1 MKKKCITTTIF
12 VIAFTACELIIQPN
26 LPEHT
31 PRLVIKAFFTPDG
44 GWAASVSRS
53 VGILD
58 PSPEPERLVT
68 GASVELLSE
77 SRVIDR
83 LSFFDRERVYMSEKP
98 LQAGMSYSLRVSAPG
113 FETVQATDRAPPP
126 VPTSIESFRVETSDP
141 VPGETSDPPSGEPG
155 VSTVMEFRINLQ
167 IQDPPGEEN
176 RYQIRVI
183 APGWPGPR
191 DLYFSTR
198 DPSIVSDNRIEDP
211 VTEVVEP
218 FTGSE
223 PFFSDA
229 LFDGESHE
237 IEISSV
243 SLVVEP
249 NQERVIW
256 LQVRHISEAYYR
268 HLKSALLH
276 DATDDNP
283 FAEPV
288 NVYSNVENGYGI
300 FAGYSSQT
308 FELEF

>member
-1 MKKKCITTTIF
+1 MKNTCFRISIL
-12 VIAFTACELIIQPN
+12 VLAFSGCELIINPD

-53 VGILD
+53 VGILE
-58 PSPEPERLVT
+58 PSPGPERWVT
-68 GASVELLSE
+68 GASVELLSDG
-77 SRVIDR
+77 RIIDR
-83 LSFFDRERVYMSEKP
+83 LPFLYRERVYASEKL
-98 LQAGMSYSLRVSAPG
+98 LQTGRSYSLQVSAPG
-113 FETVQATDRAPPP
+113 FETVHATDSAPPS
-126 VPTSIESFRVETSDP
+126 VPTSIESYRVETSDP
-141 VPGETSDPPSGEPG
+141 VPGEPG
-155 VSTVMEFRINLQ
+155 VSTVTEFRITLQ
-167 IQDPPGEEN
+167 IQDPSGEEN

-183 APGWPGPR
+183 APGRSGRR
-191 DLYFSTR
+191 DLRFSTR

-211 VTEVVEP
+211 VTESVEP

-223 PFFSDA
+223 PFFRDA

-243 SLVVEP
+243 NLLVEASL
-249 NQERVIW
+249 ERVIW
-256 LQVRHISEAYYR
+256 LQVRHISKAYYR

-276 DATDDNP
+276 ETTVDNP

-288 NVYSNVENGYGI
+288 RVYSNVENGYGI

-308 FELEF
+308 FELTF